1 MTTLYWAVQTT
12 TTIGYGDLSMTFEM
26 RWFQIFYLTLSTYAA
41 ATALGHLG
49 TLSSE
54 IAEIK
59 RNHVWDHQEV
69 SAGMIHDFRSDE
81 FDDTVDQY
89 EFAIASLVLLGKI
102 TAEDLEPIMDKYR
115 ALCGPE
121 GLIDVNAGVE
131 VKEEDAVVA
140 KLQDRAKSRKNLAA

>member
-1 MTTLYWAVQTT
+1 MTTFYWAIQTT

-26 RWFQIFYLTLSTYAA
+26 RWFQVFYLTLSTYAA

-49 TLSSE
+49 TLSQEISE
-54 IAEIK
+54 IK
-59 RNHVWDHQEV
+59 CNHVWDHQEV

-102 TAEDLEPIMDKYR
+102 SSEDLEPIMDKYR
-115 ALCGPE
+115 GLCGPE
-121 GLIDVNAGVE
+121 GLIDVNAGTE
-131 VKEEDAVVA
+131 VKEDSQIME
-140 KLQDRAKSRKNLAA
+140 KLQDRAKSRKNVSA